1 MKFNRKKLLSEL
13 LSSKLKN
20 GVLEHLTSNNAPVS
34 ERQMAKILRVS
45 HTAVNK
51 VMKEL
56 LDYNLVKATSVGSSL
71 VWKINK
77 KSISYRLLQQ
87 YLALQTKSLNY
98 LFINSLKHRIR
109 ILELESKLAAKRKAP
124 AKTDKGAIEA
134 HVIGS
139 VAQETAESDS
149 DIDILLITNSE
160 VKKFLLTNNP
170 KLLTEL
176 IVDFGG
182 EIGNNLSIQIFT
194 NNEIEKKPKL
204 HWVKDSI
211 KKGIKVYPLSNKKQ
225 SRIVCVWISRNA
237 G

>member
-1 MKFNRKKLLSEL
+1 MRINRKKLLSEL

-20 GVLEHLTSNNAPVS
+20 RILEYLTSNNAPVS
-34 ERQMAKILRVS
+34 ERQMAKILGVS

-71 VWKINK
+71 VWQINE
-77 KSISYRLLQQ
+77 KSISYRLLQR
-87 YLALQTKSLNY
+87 YLALQTKSSLD

-109 ILELESKLAAKRKAP
+109 ILELESKIAAKRKAP
-124 AKTDKGAIEA
+124 EKIDLRKRAIEA

-139 VAQETAESDS
+139 VAQETAEPDS

-160 VKKFLLTNNP
+160 VKKFLLTDNP

-176 IVDFGG
+176 MVDFG
-182 EIGNNLSIQIFT
+182 EETGNQLSIQIFT
-194 NNEIEKKPKL
+194 NDEIEKKPAL

-211 KKGIKVYPLSNKKQ
+211 KKGIKVYP
-225 SRIVCVWISRNA
+225 
-237 G
+237 

>member
-71 VWKINK
+71 VWQINE

-87 YLALQTKSLNY
+87 YLALQTKSLSY

-109 ILELESKLAAKRKAP
+109 ILELESKLAAKHKAP
-124 AKTDKGAIEA
+124 AKTDRAIEA

-160 VKKFLLTNNP
+160 VKKFLLTDNP

-176 IVDFGG
+176 MVDFGE
-182 EIGNNLSIQIFT
+182 EIGNQLSIQIFT
-194 NNEIEKKPKL
+194 NDEIEKKPEL

-211 KKGIKVYPLSNKKQ
+211 KKGIKVYP
-225 SRIVCVWISRNA
+225 
-237 G
+237 